1 MTQTIYSALV
11 NNPTRKNQVI
21 LDVFEQLRNKE
32 NQKKQEIRNKEKEIR
47 NKEKEIK
54 KQQREQ
60 LLRSIEL
67 KALVMIVEDQKT
79 IKNVNTISY
88 RGHYI

>member
-32 NQKKQEIRNKEKEIR
+32 NQKKQEIRNKEKEI
-47 NKEKEIK
+47 K

-79 IKNVNTISY
+79 INNVNTISY

>member
-32 NQKKQEIRNKEKEIR
+32 NQKKQEIR